1 MKAAILFSCDESRQ
15 VTNRSGAAMAL
26 LAAGTLLPFQS
37 LARSA
42 GLISPFDEGCLSDV
56 TQEAATVLGL

>member
-1 MKAAILFSCDESRQ
+1 MKSKQDYAKSLEDY
-15 VTNRSGAAMAL
+15 VAL
-26 LAAGTLLPFQS
+26 CKRGGSLPFQS